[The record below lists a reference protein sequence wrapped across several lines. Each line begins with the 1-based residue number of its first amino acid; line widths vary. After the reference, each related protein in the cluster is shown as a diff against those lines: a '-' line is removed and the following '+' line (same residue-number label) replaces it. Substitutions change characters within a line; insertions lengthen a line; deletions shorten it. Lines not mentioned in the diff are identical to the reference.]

1 MDLHTSRTLCSMK
14 SFTMFILVLKG
25 KLNTKREVNR
35 SFMYECRCVC
45 HGFYYDLEDAREREI
60 ATELAVLRNPISADL
75 DAPHG
80 PEDES
85 VMKD

>member
-1 MDLHTSRTLCSMK
+1 
-14 SFTMFILVLKG
+14 
-25 KLNTKREVNR
+25 
-35 SFMYECRCVC
+35 
-45 HGFYYDLEDAREREI
+45 LEDAREREI